1 MYASFRKAEETRT
14 LFDRIM
20 NSRFYYP
27 TNTGSL
33 GEPRRANSDA
43 FPRQYQR
50 PVKFEGSKAVASVKR
65 EQRTVLLVEDDDNCL
80 FLLKSALGSKGYR
93 VVQAWDG
100 KQALELARAEHPD
113 LVLLDL
119 QLPRLNGIGVITQ
132 LRNNLDFEALPIV
145 IMTGHEPE
153 KYRAS
158 AISAG
163 CDDFILKP
171 IDFDRLDAV
180 LDYFVPLPPSD

>member
-1 MYASFRKAEETRT
+1 MYAISAKAEETRT
-14 LFDRIM
+14 TFDLIM
-20 NSRFYYP
+20 NSQFYYP

-33 GEPRRANSDA
+33 GETRRASRDVSSR
-43 FPRQYQR
+43 PYQR
-50 PVKFEGSKAVASVKR
+50 SIKFEGIKPVTSVKR
-65 EQRTVLLVEDDDNCL
+65 EQPTVLLVEDDDNCL

-100 KQALELARAEHPD
+100 KQALELARAEQPD

-119 QLPRLNGIGVITQ
+119 QLPRLNGIAVITQ
-132 LRNNLDFEALPIV
+132 LRDNLDFEALPIV

>member
-1 MYASFRKAEETRT
+1 M
-14 LFDRIM
+14 M

-33 GEPRRANSDA
+33 GEPRRAASDA
-43 FPRQYQR
+43 SPRQYQR
-50 PVKFEGSKAVASVKR
+50 PMEFEGSKAVTSVKR
-65 EQRTVLLVEDDDNCL
+65 ERTVLLVEDDDNCL
-80 FLLKSALGSKGYR
+80 FLLTRALGSKGYR

-100 KQALELARAEHPD
+100 KQALELTRAEHPD

-119 QLPRLNGIGVITQ
+119 QLPRLNGIDVITQ
-132 LRNNLDFEALPIV
+132 LRGSLDFEALPIV

-153 KYRAS
+153 RYRAS

-180 LDYFVPLPPSD
+180 LDYFVPLRPFLTKKCPTVSSKCRG